1 LISFSVCVVF
11 LTVLEGR
18 LGEVMRTCLVSVED
32 TDEAEDTTAL
42 SSTSSLLEDSP
53 AIRFKKD

>member
-1 LISFSVCVVF
+1 MCCF

-32 TDEAEDTTAL
+32 TEEAEDTTAL
-42 SSTSSLLEDSP
+42 SSSSP
-53 AIRFKKD
+53 AIRSRRIKNKIIKKDHI

>member
-1 LISFSVCVVF
+1 VCSF

-32 TDEAEDTTAL
+32 TEEAEDTTAL
-42 SSTSSLLEDSP
+42 SSSSLLEDSP
-53 AIRFKKD
+53 AIHSRRIKKDHI